1 MLNMLSEVVRN
12 IVVLIIMATIL
23 ELVLPRSDFRPFI
36 NMVVGLV
43 LMLMLLSPLRTV
55 LQMPG
60 SFEPVFDFETT
71 VPQADVDRRY
81 MILEQMNWD
90 MTLER
95 YRSLMKERIAAVL
108 MEKGLVLI
116 DVQLDLE
123 EEVNHLEFGRP
134 RFVSVLAAHGG
145 DADGGVRPV
154 EKIRIIIGEGDGG
167 GTDETE
173 SNPALA
179 RDVAAALGINEQ
191 KVDVKVLKE

>member
-23 ELVLPRSDFRPFI
+23 ELVLPRNDFRPFI
-36 NMVVGLV
+36 NMIVGLV
-43 LMLMLLSPLRTV
+43 LMLMLLTPLRTV

-60 SFEPVFDFETT
+60 SFEPVFDFEAT
-71 VPQADVDRRY
+71 VSQADVDRRY
-81 MILEQMNWD
+81 TMLEQMNWD

-95 YRSLMKERIAAVL
+95 YRSLMKERIADVL
-108 MEKGLVLI
+108 MEKGLILI

-134 RFVSVLAAHGG
+134 RSVVVLAQRG
-145 DADGGVRPV
+145 DDSDGGVLPV
-154 EKIRIIIGEGDGG
+154 EKIRITIGDGDG
-167 GTDETE
+167 AGADEAE
-173 SNPALA
+173 SNPALS
-179 RDVAAALGINEQ
+179 REVAAALGMNEG